1 MEQFLQLIL
10 DRLNSIDDRLNKI
23 EETSARHDENLKEHM
38 KRSDLLEKNLSLIES
53 ELDEQMKPIQTHI
66 NYVEG
71 FFKLL
76 GVIALVVGIYSTL
89 K

>member
-10 DRLNSIDDRLNKI
+10 DKLSSIDERLNKI

-38 KRSDLLEKNLSLIES
+38 KRSDLLEKNLNLIES
-53 ELDEQMKPIQTHI
+53 DLDEKIEPIQKHI

-76 GVIALVVGIYSTL
+76 GVIALIVGIYSAV

>member
-10 DRLNSIDDRLNKI
+10 DRLNSIDNRLNKI
-23 EETSARHDENLKEHM
+23 EDTSARHDENLKEHM
-38 KRSDLLEKNLSLIES
+38 KRSDLLEKNLALIES
-53 ELDEQMKPIQTHI
+53 DLENKIEPIQKHI

-71 FFKLL
+71 FFKLI
-76 GVIALVVGIYSTL
+76 GVIAVIVGIYSAL

>member
-10 DRLNSIDDRLNKI
+10 DKLNSIDDRLNKI

-38 KRSDLLEKNLSLIES
+38 KRSDLLEKNLNLIES
-53 ELDEQMKPIQTHI
+53 DLDEKIEPIQKHI

-76 GVIALVVGIYSTL
+76 GVIALIVGIYSAV

>member
-38 KRSDLLEKNLSLIES
+38 KRSDSLEKNIQLLES
-53 ELDEQMKPIQTHI
+53 EFDEKIEPIQKHI
-66 NYVEG
+66 NYIDG

-76 GVIALVVGIYSTL
+76 GVIAVAVGIYSAL

>member
-10 DRLNSIDDRLNKI
+10 DKLSSIDDRLNKI

-38 KRSDLLEKNLSLIES
+38 KRSDLLEKNLNLIES
-53 ELDEQMKPIQTHI
+53 DLDEKIEPIQKHI

-76 GVIALVVGIYSTL
+76 GVIAVIVGIYSAL